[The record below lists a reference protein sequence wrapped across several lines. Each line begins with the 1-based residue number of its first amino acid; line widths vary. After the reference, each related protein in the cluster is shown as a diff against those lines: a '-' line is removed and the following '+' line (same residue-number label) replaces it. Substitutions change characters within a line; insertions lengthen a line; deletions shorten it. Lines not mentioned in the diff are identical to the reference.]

1 MFHVWKF
8 DSSKSSSKSSYGHTM
23 YIIPGPPGH
32 IGMWGE
38 LFGSLVNPVPNTLT
52 FPHHIFVIP
61 EPLNTTGSLR
71 SWPVGTG
78 PAAGTIPLDFGR
90 NISKTCSIRLRS
102 ITASPPNNFQTFL
115 RPCRAAD
122 PVFPPS
128 LLLLPW
134 LETQFFTFSVNGQD
148 YSVFIA
154 AWNQEK
160 HLQLFSL
167 LRNEQCISNSLKA
180 TTGCALC
187 RAKI

>member
-1 MFHVWKF
+1 MIFLDWYNHGHWSIIGVIFHKLLL
-8 DSSKSSSKSSYGHTM
+8 KRKK
-23 YIIPGPPGH
+23 YIKEKI
-32 IGMWGE
+32 
-38 LFGSLVNPVPNTLT
+38 
-52 FPHHIFVIP
+52 
-61 EPLNTTGSLR
+61 
-71 SWPVGTG
+71 
-78 PAAGTIPLDFGR
+78 
-90 NISKTCSIRLRS
+90 CSIRLPS
-102 ITASPPNNFQTFL
+102 IIAFPPKHFQTVL

-187 RAKI
+187 RAKSKQNGETWVLEFQVRVLKTSEPLSK

>member
-1 MFHVWKF
+1 MP
-8 DSSKSSSKSSYGHTM
+8 T
-23 YIIPGPPGH
+23 
-32 IGMWGE
+32 
-38 LFGSLVNPVPNTLT
+38 TLT
-52 FPHHIFVIP
+52 FPHQYLCCSGTP
-61 EPLNTTGSLR
+61 EYNRQSEKPTRRNRGE
-71 SWPVGTG
+71 G
-78 PAAGTIPLDFGR
+78 AAGTIPLDFGR
-90 NISKTCSIRLRS
+90 NISKTCSIRLPS

-187 RAKI
+187 RAKSKQNGETWVLEFQVRVLKTSEPLSK